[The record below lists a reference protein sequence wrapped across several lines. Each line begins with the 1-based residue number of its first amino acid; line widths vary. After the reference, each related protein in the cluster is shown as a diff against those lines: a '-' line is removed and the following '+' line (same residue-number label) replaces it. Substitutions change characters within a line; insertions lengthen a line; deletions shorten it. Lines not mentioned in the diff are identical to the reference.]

1 MNIILSLTKI
11 RVFSPHGYINNHT
24 KLPIHPIYRDT
35 MGLTKTSNQNPFANH
50 TQQTSKNP
58 NYFKENV
65 LNTYRL
71 MQAPSSMKKKT
82 YMHTRIM
89 TMSTVY
95 DHETQIDKNLCN

>member
-35 MGLTKTSNQNPFANH
+35 MGLPKTSNQNPFKIY
-50 TQQTSKNP
+50 SI
-58 NYFKENV
+58 
-65 LNTYRL
+65 LRL

-89 TMSTVY
+89 TMYTIY